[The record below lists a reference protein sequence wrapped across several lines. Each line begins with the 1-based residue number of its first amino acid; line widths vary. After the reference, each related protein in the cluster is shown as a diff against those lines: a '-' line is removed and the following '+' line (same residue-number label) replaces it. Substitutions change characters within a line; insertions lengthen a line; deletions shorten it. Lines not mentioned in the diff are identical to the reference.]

1 MSDDIVARLCSWAEG
16 DCVYHESVPDMLEA
30 ADEIER
36 LQKIVAEYDRVRVEY
51 LAAWEKW
58 IKHHSDEDVV
68 EWLRWYASEHPVSRP
83 DGNAI
88 EAIHCAI
95 DKRCREAADEIEQ
108 LREEL
113 TASHESHGN
122 EVGALKEMLS
132 LSIHERDEARRECCM
147 ARAAIRW
154 DLEHPK
160 SPNRS
165 ETTIILLAWQISN
178 ERGWDC
184 FREHKP

>member
-1 MSDDIVARLCSWAEG
+1 MTDRDIVTRLRAVLHN
-16 DCVYHESVPDMLEA
+16 DRSVELMNREA

-95 DKRCREAADEIEQ
+95 DKRCREAADEIEAQ
-108 LREEL
+108 RVQINDLQFELKDLRKFRLEVLRE
-113 TASHESHGN
+113 AIN
-122 EVGALKEMLS
+122 CIPAIP
-132 LSIHERDEARRECCM
+132 SIAFSSTTQAGGRAR
-147 ARAAIRW
+147 
-154 DLEHPK
+154 
-160 SPNRS
+160 
-165 ETTIILLAWQISN
+165 
-178 ERGWDC
+178 
-184 FREHKP
+184 